1 MENTNLNN
9 TPATQ
14 LLRNSLDTFLAKDM
28 KGWSELCAEN
38 VVAEFP
44 FAPEGS
50 QSRFEGREALY
61 AYLKDYPGF
70 IDVKSIPTLKVYG
83 TDDPNV
89 AIAEWSASGVVIG
102 NGTPYEMSYAT
113 FVTFRDGLIINYRE
127 YWNPQAFMKALSGGI
142 FAAE

>member
-1 MENTNLNN
+1 MENSKN

-14 LLRNSLDTFLAKDM
+14 LLRNILDTLLAKDM
-28 KGWSELCAEN
+28 KGLSELFAED

-50 QSRFEGREALY
+50 PARFEGKEAFY
-61 AYLKDYPGF
+61 AYLKDYPSY
-70 IDVKSIPTLKVYG
+70 IDVKSLPTMKIYG
-83 TDDPNV
+83 TDDANV

-102 NGTPYEMSYAT
+102 NGNPYEMSYAT
-113 FVTFRDGLIINYRE
+113 FVTFRDGLIANYRE
-127 YWNPQAFMKALSGGI
+127 YWNPQVFMKAMGGGS

>member
-1 MENTNLNN
+1 MSNTNLKNA
-9 TPATQ
+9 PATQ

-28 KGWSELCAEN
+28 KGWSALCAED

-61 AYLKDYPGF
+61 AYLRDYPSY
-70 IDVKSIPTLKVYG
+70 IDVKSLPTLKIYG

-102 NGTPYEMSYAT
+102 NGNPYEMSYAT
-113 FVTFRDGLIINYRE
+113 FVAFRDGLIVNYRE
-127 YWNPQAFMKALSGGI
+127 YWNPQAFQKAMSGGS
-142 FAAE
+142 FAE